1 MSGIVRANNSG
12 QSGAVSNIET
22 IDSDDYVDASIDNA
36 HLADDAVDSDELAAG
51 SVDAAHLAADV
62 ITGAKIADD
71 AIDSEHYT
79 DASID
84 NAHIADDAIDS
95 EHYAAGSIDTAHIA
109 DNQVTAAK
117 LADIARGSIIYG
129 NASAATAEL
138 TKGGANEVLTSDGTD
153 IAWAAASAGAVSHEG
168 ADTTEGTTTSTSAA
182 DLLAI
187 GSLTIPA
194 ATMFSISYEGRSTA
208 GDTQR
213 GTTGLKVNSAVIHTP
228 TNGGGSWFGN
238 EINEIN
244 VGASFFHVMPR
255 VTNYVRGYVG
265 TFQSYSGS
273 GVYRGGLHGGAM
285 NTALVIEV
293 VNDIV
298 ITGMNG
304 STSITTGADELHVY
318 SWATS

>member
-1 MSGIVRANNSG
+1 MSGIVRANNAG
-12 QSGAVSNIET
+12 QSGIASNANT
-22 IDSDDYVDASIDNA
+22 IDSDDYVDASIDAA
-36 HLADDAVDSDELAAG
+36 HMSDESIDSDQY
-51 SVDAAHLAADV
+51 VD
-62 ITGAKIADD
+62 
-71 AIDSEHYT
+71 
-79 DASID
+79 
-84 NAHIADDAIDS
+84 
-95 EHYAAGSIDTAHIA
+95 GSIDTIHIGN
-109 DNQVTAAK
+109 DQVTGAK
-117 LADIARGSIIYG
+117 LNPSLVLGDIIYADG
-129 NASAATAEL
+129 TDTITRLAKGSAAT
-138 TKGGANEVLTSDGTD
+138 VLTMGGSNAPT
-153 IAWAAASAGAVSHEG
+153 WAAASAGAVSHEG

-273 GVYRGGLHGGAM
+273 GVYIGGLHGGAM
-285 NTALVIEV
+285 NNALVIEV